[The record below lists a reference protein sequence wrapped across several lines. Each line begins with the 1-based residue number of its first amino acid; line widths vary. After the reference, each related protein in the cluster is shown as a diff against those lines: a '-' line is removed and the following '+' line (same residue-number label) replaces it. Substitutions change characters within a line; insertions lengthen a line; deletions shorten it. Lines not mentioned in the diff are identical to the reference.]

1 VLVSHDTRRVSV
13 WQRDADGWSEHTVTG
28 SAVVELSSVGCHLS
42 LDEIYRDPLQ
52 AN

>member
-1 VLVSHDTRRVSV
+1 MHVLDEGP
-13 WQRDADGWSEHTVTG
+13 RDGD
-28 SAVVELSSVGCHLS
+28 AVLLLHGEPTLARELSSVGCHLS